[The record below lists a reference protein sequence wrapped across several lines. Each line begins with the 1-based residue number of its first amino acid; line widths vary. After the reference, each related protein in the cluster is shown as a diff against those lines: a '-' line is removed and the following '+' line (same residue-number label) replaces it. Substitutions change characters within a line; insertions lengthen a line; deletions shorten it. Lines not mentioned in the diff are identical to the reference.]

1 MADDSNI
8 PSLEELE
15 REARAESTVY
25 RHENEGLRGMV
36 KKLEELRVEDRVAL
50 AAISAECCAW
60 KRAFQVITEALAP
73 KVNVDDV
80 DGMKFNTPV
89 RGICPITHD
98 ECDED
103 ARLQ

>member
-15 REARAESTVY
+15 RDARAESTVY

-73 KVNVDDV
+73 KVNVDD
-80 DGMKFNTPV
+80 GFNTPV